1 MENYNI
7 HKLCYKNNLDSIKKL
22 LDKNIK
28 LLYERGINEEYPI
41 HIACFIGSEKLID
54 LILEYDKDQLFLE
67 NIKGQTG
74 YHILTLY
81 PKILINKLKL
91 IKNNQ
96 FDINKTDKSGNTIL
110 ISYLIHEDKIN
121 EDILIKLKK
130 LGAKLNEPVN
140 SSKLTNIL
148 IKNCDLSNKI
158 HEIFSSDLNDYNVL
172 GVTPLH
178 VMIQRNDINCVKN
191 LLKKDVNIKDS
202 GITGKH
208 NLFEHALRYGKD
220 EIIELLL
227 NYNLDFNYAN
237 QYNDTYLHFVL
248 MSPKGAYKK
257 ELINSIFKK
266 TEDVNIQNIDGDT
279 AIHILAKKKE
289 INNYL
294 HFLNNKKVDISLTNK
309 EGKKVTDY
317 LNKSEKEIFLKNIKF
332 LKAKDCDNK
341 ICKKE
346 VKLLKVK
353 KSDFTLFT
361 SYPRDAFLYN
371 IVMLEKYSNLKMPFC
386 NIKSRKISDLIFKSK
401 KINTDLF
408 KKFWSGIKLLY
419 ENFNGLLCTEMY
431 WNSKELYFQH
441 DNFYESITK
450 LLDNDII
457 YFNLTLVNIEI
468 NHANIVI
475 IDNILETIERFD
487 PYGLMGFNAP
497 DDLDNLLD
505 REINNIILKKKNKT
519 YKYLAPKDFMKV
531 NSFQSISRHDSIE
544 NKNIGDIGGF
554 CLAWSF
560 WYLENRLNNM
570 GISQDTLV
578 RKLEKKLIN
587 NKMTIIEYIRSYA
600 NKLHLEKAKLLKEF
614 KISPSE
620 YYKIYPGME
629 NTLNLYELIYNKI
642 KIL

>member
-7 HKLCYKNNLDSIKKL
+7 HKLCYKNNLNGVKKL
-22 LDKNIK
+22 LDKDIK
-28 LLYERGINEEYPI
+28 LLYKRGVNEEYPI

-54 LILEYDKDQLFLE
+54 LLLKYDSKQLYLE
-67 NIKGQTG
+67 NIKGQSG
-74 YHILTLY
+74 YHLLTLH
-81 PKILINKLKL
+81 PKILLNKLKL
-91 IKNNQ
+91 IKNNTL
-96 FDINKTDKSGNTIL
+96 DINKTDKSGNTIL
-110 ISYLIHEDKIN
+110 ISYLINEDKIN

-130 LGAKLNEPVN
+130 LGATLNEPLN

-148 IKNCDLSNKI
+148 IKNCDLTSKI
-158 HEIFSSDLNDYNVL
+158 HELFKSDLNDYNVL
-172 GVTPLH
+172 GITPLH

-191 LLKKDVNIKDS
+191 LLKNDVNIKDS

-208 NLFEHALRYGKD
+208 NIFEHALRYGKD
-220 EIIELLL
+220 DIIELLL
-227 NYNLDFNYAN
+227 KYDLDFNYAN

-257 ELINSIFKK
+257 DLINAIFKK

-279 AIHILAKKKE
+279 AIHILAKKSE
-289 INNYL
+289 LDNYL
-294 HFLNNKKVDISLTNK
+294 DILKSKKVDISLTNK

-317 LNKSEKEIFLKNIKF
+317 LSKSEKERFLKNITF
-332 LKAKDCDNK
+332 LKSKDCDNK

-361 SYPRDAFLYN
+361 SYPRDAYLYN
-371 IVMLEKYSNLKMPFC
+371 IIMLEKYSNLKMPFC
-386 NIKSRKISDLIFKSK
+386 NIKTRKISDLVFKSK
-401 KINTDLF
+401 KIDTDLF

-419 ENFNGLLCTEMY
+419 ENLNGLLCTEMY

-441 DNFYESITK
+441 DNFYESIKK

-457 YFNLTLVNIEI
+457 YFNLTLVNMEI

-487 PYGLMGFNAP
+487 PYGLMGFNSP
-497 DDLDNLLD
+497 DDLDMLLD
-505 REINNIILKKKNKT
+505 KEINMIIFEKKNKT
-519 YKYLAPKDFMKV
+519 YKYFAPKKFMKV

-554 CLAWSF
+554 CLAWCF

-578 RKLEKKLIN
+578 KKLEKKLIN

-620 YYKIYPGME
+620 YYKIYPGMK